1 MVPLEISADAIEGT
15 LEHFNTI
22 RPSDIYPLSPEFE
35 LLLASP
41 QESARLIFRQLE
53 HFDWTREQEY
63 APPLIGHVE
72 IGKGQYRKS
81 LYLDSLLDVL
91 LTSLVKEIAS
101 EIERMRL
108 PCSSNTVFSYRWKP
122 ENGVWFNPGVGWKE
136 FADEE
141 RHYLSRSS
149 FTGIVDIGQF
159 YESIRPRML
168 EAALQYAGVQ
178 RERQLPIITLLRLCR
193 LDDFGLPVGGTASR
207 ILAEACLTPIDHA
220 LHDEGVRFIRF
231 VDDYRIFAD
240 SEKELKSAL
249 WTLARN
255 LGEVGLSL
263 NKSKT
268 RLLDSAEY
276 AEQLDAQPTA
286 RLKRNSRGGVNVAL
300 DKFDPYS
307 QLVGQRVEEL
317 KAISNTQNIYDTLA
331 FEFEKLEPSYRSLK
345 FLLAAL
351 QFASLEELQRS
362 LKLVFG
368 VIATGK
374 LNRLSLTLERVV
386 ASRQEAL
393 RPDLRET
400 LAETLWSHFDNEL
413 YTTPDGTLALWI
425 RMIGHLSPSLSP
437 VESQKRIKRL
447 TETRYSVILQ
457 REMVRLQ
464 LLAKGDGERFAR
476 KECFASGNPWFRG
489 LCLSL
494 MGDDRT
500 NKQENGTALEHIMRQ
515 LK

>member
-22 RPSDIYPLSPEFE
+22 GPSDIYPLTPEFE

-41 QESARLIFRQLE
+41 QESARLVFRQLE

-81 LYLDSLLDVL
+81 LYLDPLLDVL

-101 EIERMRL
+101 EIERVRL

-136 FADEE
+136 FAAEE
-141 RHYLSRSS
+141 RDYLSRSF

-168 EAALQYAGVQ
+168 KAALQYAGVQ

-220 LHDEGVRFIRF
+220 LHDKGIRFIRF
-231 VDDYRIFAD
+231 VDDYRIFSD

-286 RLKRNSRGGVNVAL
+286 RLKRNTRGGVNIAL

-317 KAISNTQNIYDTLA
+317 KIISNTQNIYDTLV

-351 QFASLEELQRS
+351 QFASLKELQRS

-368 VIATGK
+368 VITTGK

-386 ASRQEAL
+386 ASRHDDL
-393 RPDLRET
+393 PTDLREA
-400 LAETLWSHFDNEL
+400 LAETLWGHFDNEL

-425 RMIGHLSPSLSP
+425 RMIGHLSPSFSS
-437 VESQKRIKRL
+437 VESQKRVKTL
-447 TETRYSVILQ
+447 TETRYSLILQ

-464 LLAKGDGERFAR
+464 LLSNGVRERFAR
-476 KECFASGNPWFRG
+476 KECFASDNPWFRG
-489 LCLSL
+489 LSLSL
-494 MGDDRT
+494 MGHGCT
-500 NKQENGTALEHIMRQ
+500 KQENGTALERIMRQ